1 MLTNDNIARRG
12 CWSSSEDQQLYDNVK
27 KYGTDWNKVCQ
38 DMSRTLHGCRNRWH
52 ILTGKKTRN
61 NRNKNEQQITIE
73 KGNINS
79 SYRKIWYPDEEKKL
93 YDAIQV
99 FGTKNKWNKIAEY
112 INTGRSPDGCHKRWV
127 ENNKYYRTTSIHND
141 NDNDNNNY
149 DIVPINNGSRFNLSN
164 RDIVF
169 ENNNDISP
177 TNTPT
182 ATTNSTTATS
192 YGFNNNNDVNKNTNN
207 NNSYLKRNNVNNDC
221 TINFNKTVSTLKRGT
236 TMAVT
241 PNVTTIYE
249 FMDRIKIITT
259 TNWTI
264 SDIYQLMITMSHI
277 DKYNDDMYFTNIF
290 DWNDIGMKI
299 NKNCYDCEN
308 VWKLVKNELSEN
320 VVGEIM
326 KHNWKTTGF

>member
-1 MLTNDNIARRG
+1 MLANKNIAKRG
-12 CWSSSEDQQLYDNVK
+12 CWSSSEDQQLHDNVK

-61 NRNKNEQQITIE
+61 NRNKNEQLTTIE
-73 KGNINS
+73 RRITS

-99 FGTKNKWNKIAEY
+99 FGSKNKWNKIAEY

-127 ENNKYYRTTSIHND
+127 ENNKYHRTSSGIHND
-141 NDNDNNNY
+141 NDNNIDYNN
-149 DIVPINNGSRFNLSN
+149 VPISNGSRIDLSN

-169 ENNNDISP
+169 ENNNNVSP

-182 ATTNSTTATS
+182 ATTNSTTATT
-192 YGFNNNNDVNKNTNN
+192 YGFNNNNDINSNNN
-207 NNSYLKRNNVNNDC
+207 NNSYLNRNNINNDC
-221 TINFNKTVSTLKRGT
+221 NISNLKRGT
-236 TMAVT
+236 TMALT
-241 PNVTTIYE
+241 PNVTTIYD

-277 DKYNDDMYFTNIF
+277 DKYNDDMYFTNIL